1 MRDDGTFTIGRLAA
15 AAGVGIQ
22 TVRFYERRG
31 LLAQPRR
38 VGAAYR
44 HYTTDHLTRLRF
56 IRKAQNLGFSLKE
69 IRTLLDM
76 SAATGTTCADVKIKA
91 DRKAEQV
98 AAKITDLQ
106 RMKRALEELSKACS
120 VDRRAMQRCRTV
132 ECFDDGSPCRQPE
145 QNRKRGTS

>member
-1 MRDDGTFTIGRLAA
+1 MRDHGSFTIGRLAA

-38 VGAAYR
+38 DGTAYR
-44 HYTTDHLTRLRF
+44 QYTADHLTRLRF

-76 SAATGTTCADVKIKA
+76 SAATGTTCADVKKKA
-91 DRKAEQV
+91 DRKVEEI
-98 AAKITDLQ
+98 AAKIQDLQ
-106 RMKRALEELSKACS
+106 DMKRALEALSKACG
-120 VDRRAMQRCRTV
+120 VDRRAMRRCRML
-132 ECFDDGSPCRQPE
+132 ECFEDGSPCRE
-145 QNRKRGTS
+145 HATKRKRGAP